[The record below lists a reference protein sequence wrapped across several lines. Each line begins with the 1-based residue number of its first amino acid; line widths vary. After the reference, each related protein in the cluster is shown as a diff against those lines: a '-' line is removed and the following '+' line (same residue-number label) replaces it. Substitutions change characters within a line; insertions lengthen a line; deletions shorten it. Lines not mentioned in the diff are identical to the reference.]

1 MHSYWDDFWAVRGL
15 TDAAELALALG
26 RDADARRWAASRD
39 EMRTDVHASIR
50 QVIASR
56 GVDFVPGSAE
66 LADLDATSTTIALSP
81 GEEQSR
87 LPQRELVQTFEKYWS
102 SLRARKAGADGQ
114 EAYTPY
120 EWRTVGSFIRLGW
133 RERAKELADFL
144 FADRRPAEWNQWAEV
159 VWRDPRAAK
168 FIGDMPHG
176 WVGSDYIRS
185 LLDFFAYERPEDD
198 ALVLGAGVPADWLA
212 APGVSVRGLRT
223 RWGRLN
229 LAMREDGDGVRVTVG
244 GELRVPRGGLAIRPP
259 LGGVPRRVTVGGKA
273 VKFSGPELVV
283 RTVPAEVLFRR

>member
-1 MHSYWDDFWAVRGL
+1 MHSYWDLLAVRGL

-39 EMRTDVHASIR
+39 EMRADVHASIR
-50 QVIASR
+50 QVIGSR
-56 GVDFVPGSAE
+56 GIEFVPGSAE

-87 LPQRELVQTFEKYWS
+87 LPQRALVQTFEKYWD
-102 SLRARKAGADGQ
+102 SLRARKAGTDGQ

-159 VWRDPRAAK
+159 VWRDPRAEK

-223 RWGRLN
+223 RWGRLD
-229 LAMREDGDGVRVTVG
+229 LTMREDADGVRVTVG
-244 GELRVPRGGLAIRPP
+244 GDLRVPRGGLAIRPP

-283 RTVPAEVLFRR
+283 RTVPAEILFRR